1 MSLTYAAQQSPV
13 SVRKSSTVIA
23 VVLLHLGFFY
33 ALTHGLNVANIA
45 KFTETVAV
53 FIPEEIPPEP
63 EPPAP
68 VVKPLDTPIDNL
80 VPEVPTPVQLEI
92 PPDIQ
97 VTAESTNT
105 AAITPD
111 ASGTVAPARSFSIT
125 HRVNP
130 LYPSASKRAG
140 EEGTVLLD
148 IVVGSN
154 GVPTEINVERSSGFP
169 ALDDSAVAAVRK
181 WRFTVNSDSSYARVR
196 LPVTFKLETVR

>member
-13 SVRKSSTVIA
+13 SVRKSTTIIA
-23 VVLLHLGFFY
+23 VILLHLGFFY
-33 ALTHGLNVANIA
+33 ALTHGLNVANIT
-45 KFTETVAV
+45 KLTETVAV

-68 VVKPLDTPIDNL
+68 VVKPLETPIDNL

-92 PPDIQ
+92 PPDIP
-97 VTAESTNT
+97 VTVESSN
-105 AAITPD
+105 AITPNG
-111 ASGTVAPARSFSIT
+111 SGAVAPARSFSIT

-130 LYPSASKRAG
+130 LYPSASRRAG

-148 IVVGSN
+148 IVVGAN

-169 ALDDSAVAAVRK
+169 ALDESAVAAVRK
-181 WRFTVNSDSSYARVR
+181 WRFTVNSDSNYARVH